1 MWLRCQLKAPI
12 RGGGVRGNRYSIFL
26 LDGAWQ
32 EWYSGRGSLKGQV
45 SAVAKGMADQIAMVC
60 QGRRGYTPPHFYQT
74 KPFVMLKKK
83 HLYGSERIGYVDYR
97 KMTTGFVFREFV

>member
-60 QGRRGYTPPHFYQT
+60 QGRRGYTPPFL
-74 KPFVMLKKK
+74 PNEAICNGIM
-83 HLYGSERIGYVDYR
+83 HLTNNRVSHI
-97 KMTTGFVFREFV
+97 FSP